1 VSDSGAKRRWLH
13 WAVPAATIVLLALF
27 ARKVDWAN
35 AWSAIAHA
43 DPVLLGLATI
53 ANLGTLVVKGVR
65 WTLFLDAV
73 GIHGT
78 GQALRTTFAG
88 HALNN
93 VLVANGGDAVRVAAT
108 ARNSKVSSATVLATL
123 AIDKLCDLV
132 SYAALFAIAA
142 IWLPLPPLLA
152 RWRTAALI
160 ALALMAI
167 ALAGLV
173 LWRPKRSHSEGL
185 VAAEQRLV
193 ERARNYWRRLTAT
206 SAELAT
212 GRRLAIAVGLSFVAW
227 AGQWATFHY
236 AAHAAA
242 FPTTAADS
250 LLALL
255 VVNLSFVVRLTPG
268 NVGVFQLLYALAAT
282 STGLD
287 KDSAVAVAFLI
298 SLIQYIPVT
307 IIGLL
312 LARSLTTGARASGVT
327 SAMDATTPKSEQSM
341 AVGGERRRR
350 T

>member
-1 VSDSGAKRRWLH
+1 
-13 WAVPAATIVLLALF
+13 
-27 ARKVDWAN
+27 
-35 AWSAIAHA
+35 
-43 DPVLLGLATI
+43 
-53 ANLGTLVVKGVR
+53 
-65 WTLFLDAV
+65 
-73 GIHGT
+73 
-78 GQALRTTFAG
+78 
-88 HALNN
+88 
-93 VLVANGGDAVRVAAT
+93 
-108 ARNSKVSSATVLATL
+108 
-123 AIDKLCDLV
+123 
-132 SYAALFAIAA
+132 
-142 IWLPLPPLLA
+142 
-152 RWRTAALI
+152 
-160 ALALMAI
+160 
-167 ALAGLV
+167 
-173 LWRPKRSHSEGL
+173 

-212 GRRLAIAVGLSFVAW
+212 ARRLTIAVGLSFLSW

-236 AAHAAA
+236 AAHSAS

-312 LARSLTTGARASGVT
+312 LARSLTTDARASSVST
-327 SAMDATTPKSEQSM
+327 HPT
-341 AVGGERRRR
+341 
-350 T
+350 